1 MAKAANIG
9 CKTSFPRKIGVI
21 GAGKWGSALAFALSE
36 KNEVYITS
44 RTPRDLDNFVSLEEI
59 LKLEYLVIAIP
70 AQQIGKWLEE
80 NFVYSNQKVLVAA
93 KGIEATTG
101 RFLNEVYAPYVPE
114 ENICFLSGPSFAAE
128 VMKSL
133 PTALVI
139 NSVNEK
145 TAGDFAGFFP
155 SFIKTYLSND
165 VAGAEIAGAYKN
177 VIAIA
182 AGICEGLGLGKN
194 AAASLISRGLVE
206 MERFGMHYGARVETF
221 TGLSGAGDLFLTA
234 SSTMSRNFRVG
245 LGLAKGQSQESILS
259 ELGEVAEGIGTS
271 YALHKI
277 MQDQQLYL
285 PIAKEVY
292 EILEGKVPKQSLKDL
307 LGQ

>member
-1 MAKAANIG
+1 MK
-9 CKTSFPRKIGVI
+9 KIGVI
-21 GAGKWGSALAFALSE
+21 GAGQWGTALAFALSE

-44 RTPRDLDNFVSLEEI
+44 RTKRDLANFVSLEEI
-59 LKLEYLVIAIP
+59 LKLEYLIIAIP
-70 AQQIGKWLEE
+70 AQQISQWLKE

-93 KGIEATTG
+93 KGIEASSG
-101 RFLNEVYAPYVPE
+101 RFLNEIYAPYVPE
-114 ENICFLSGPSFAAE
+114 ENISFLSGPSFATE

-139 NSVNEK
+139 NSTSEK
-145 TAGDFAGFFP
+145 TALEFSSFFP
-155 SFIKTYLSND
+155 SFIKTYISD
-165 VAGAEIAGAYKN
+165 DIAGAEVAGAYKN

-206 MERFGMHYGARVETF
+206 MERFGKHYGAKEDTF
-221 TGLSGAGDLFLTA
+221 MGLSGAGDLFLTA

-245 LGLAKGQSQESILS
+245 LGLAKGQSQEEILT

-271 YALHKI
+271 YALHNI
-277 MQDQQLYL
+277 MGKEDLYL

-292 EILEGKVPKQSLKDL
+292 EILEGKNPKQSLRDL